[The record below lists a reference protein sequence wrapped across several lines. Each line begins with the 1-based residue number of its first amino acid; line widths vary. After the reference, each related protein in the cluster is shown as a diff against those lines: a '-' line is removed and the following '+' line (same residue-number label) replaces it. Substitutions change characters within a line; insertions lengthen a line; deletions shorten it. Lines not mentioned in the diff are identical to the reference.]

1 MSGTLYIF
9 YTLANLTLLIWGL
22 TLWRR
27 YRLASTLL
35 IAAVI
40 FGLVY
45 DNLILAVGTQMDA
58 GATLYALSVPRFWLH
73 QLVLPWLILAA
84 FDQARRAGI
93 AWAQR
98 PQSRMVAVAVS
109 ALVMVAG
116 VLTRIVGVSWEPA
129 VMDGVTRYVA
139 VGVAGPPLVS
149 IVSIGFGTV
158 VGFFLWRKLG
168 WPWIAL
174 TGVLVFIGEG
184 IPVEAVKRVLGSGA
198 EVLFMAAML
207 ALDRRQGEDAG

>member
-1 MSGTLYIF
+1 MT
-9 YTLANLTLLIWGL
+9 
-22 TLWRR
+22 
-27 YRLASTLL
+27 
-35 IAAVI
+35 
-40 FGLVY
+40 
-45 DNLILAVGTQMDA
+45 A
-58 GATLYALSVPRFWLH
+58 GPMLYALSVPRFILH

-93 AWAQR
+93 GWAQGPR
-98 PQSRMVAVAVS
+98 SRTVAIVAS

-116 VLTRIVGVSWEPA
+116 VLTRIVGVSWDPA

-174 TGVLVFIGEG
+174 AGVLVFIGEG
-184 IPVEAVKRVLGSGA
+184 IPIEAVKRVLGSGA

-207 ALDRRQGEDAG
+207 GLDRKQGEEAG

>member
-1 MSGTLYIF
+1 VSGLLYVF
-9 YTLANLTLLIWGL
+9 YTAANLALLFWGL
-22 TLWRR
+22 SLWRR
-27 YRLASTLL
+27 YRLVSTLL

-45 DNLILAVGTQMDA
+45 DNLILSA
-58 GATLYALSVPRFWLH
+58 GVRMQAGPLLYGLSLPRFILH
-73 QLVLPWLILAA
+73 QLILPWLILAA

-93 AWAQR
+93 GWATG
-98 PQSRMVAVAVS
+98 SRGRTVAIVA
-109 ALVMVAG
+109 AAAVMVAG
-116 VLTRIVGVSWEPA
+116 VLTRIVGVTWEPA
-129 VMDGVTRYVA
+129 LMDGVTRYVA

-149 IVSIGFGTV
+149 IVSIGFATV

-174 TGVLVFIGEG
+174 AGVLVFIGEG

-207 ALDRRQGEDAG
+207 QLDRRQGEERR

>member
-1 MSGTLYIF
+1 MSGLLYIF
-9 YTLANLTLLIWGL
+9 YTIANALLMFWGL
-22 TLWRR
+22 FLWQR
-27 YRLASTLL
+27 YRMVSSLL

-45 DNLILAVGTQMDA
+45 DNLILALGIQMQE
-58 GATLYALSVPRFWLH
+58 GPLLYALSVPRFALH

-93 AWAQR
+93 GWAQSPR
-98 PQSRMVAVAVS
+98 SRTGAIIAS

-116 VLTRIVGVSWEPA
+116 VLTRMVGVTWEPT

-139 VGVAGPPLVS
+139 EGVVGPPLVS
-149 IVSIGFGTV
+149 LLSIGFATV

-168 WPWIAL
+168 WPWLAL
-174 TGVLVFIGEG
+174 AGLLVFIGEG
-184 IPVEAVKRVLGSGA
+184 VPIEAVKRVLGSGT
-198 EVLFMAAML
+198 EVLFMAIML
-207 ALDRRQGEDAG
+207 FMEHRQGKEAA